1 MKHSKVMRK
10 SLLVNTLLVITKII
24 TGFLFKSTALIAD
37 GIHSLSDL
45 MSDVFVL
52 VGLKQATKPPDDEH
66 PFGHGKLEY
75 VLSMLLGLSIL
86 VVAYQ
91 LVRNVVV
98 NFRNELTTPSLLT
111 IYVVIFVVVSKF
123 ILSRYLISRG
133 NALESQVI
141 LASGKES
148 FTDVVSSIIVFV
160 GVVASVLGDRYGI
173 NWLRYGDNAAGI
185 VIGVFI
191 VKVAIEIIIDAV
203 RSLLGKS
210 AKPELLASI
219 KSSVEALEGV
229 LGVDHLDMIEFGYY
243 YQVMIDIAVDASIT
257 VKEGHD
263 VASKVKRHLKTKENI
278 LHVIVHVNPKE

>member
-10 SLLVNTLLVITKII
+10 SLLVNTLLVITKIF

-185 VIGVFI
+185 VIGIFI
-191 VKVAIEIIIDAV
+191 VKVALEIIIDAV